1 MGDILKDCVKG
12 VQLSLLLWSLT
23 VGQASVLAQNAK
35 DEHLEDGGVAC
46 EELRIRRGW
55 RQLLE
60 VVSQSRF
67 PSDAC
72 RRRAVGRLPQRWAA
86 GPSL

>member
-23 VGQASVLAQNAK
+23 VRQASVLAQNAK
-35 DEHLEDGGVAC
+35 DEHLENGGVAC